1 MKRGRPPLQR
11 NQQSESSIPSTPN
24 SPSLLQPSPYSLL
37 LQPTNDKITKP
48 DKNALYCICK
58 SPYDGTRFMIACDKC
73 DQWFHGECIGI
84 SEKQGEFIDL
94 YFCDDCAKSKYQLIK
109 KRKRMVRE
117 LICMI
122 SDWQTNNMET

>member
-1 MKRGRPPLQR
+1 MQR
-11 NQQSESSIPSTPN
+11 NQQSESTISNTPGTPN
-24 SPSLLQPSPYSLL
+24 NTSLYPLPPP
-37 LQPTNDKITKP
+37 PTNDKVTKP

-94 YFCDDCAKSKYQLIK
+94 YFCEDCAQSKSPFF
-109 KRKRMVRE
+109 
-117 LICMI
+117 
-122 SDWQTNNMET
+122 